1 MRSLATVREAQPAPM
16 QAMRLPFFA
25 FGIFGSRPATSSRWS
40 AATRLRRQIATGFCS
55 SMRPR
60 RQAGSQGRSHTRPR
74 IPGNTLECRF
84 TM

>member
-40 AATRLRRQIATGFCS
+40 AATRFRRQIATGF
-55 SMRPR
+55 
-60 RQAGSQGRSHTRPR
+60 
-74 IPGNTLECRF
+74 
-84 TM
+84 